1 MKEGTRGGQ
10 RGAVYVE
17 TLVAFLPVVFF
28 FLAVW
33 QVTDACAAHL
43 IVKRAASAAVR
54 AAVVVLPDNGKFY
67 AMAPNDG
74 LGQMTGARKDDVE
87 TAARLVLASSP
98 HFTNTPSQV
107 QVSGS
112 FTSQGLVTAKV
123 TASYQCFAGWVSL
136 VCGATG
142 TAAMTAEASLPYQ
155 GASYSY

>member
-1 MKEGTRGGQ
+1 MKRDE

-67 AMAPNDG
+67 GMAPNDG
-74 LGQMTGARKDDVE
+74 LGQADRARKDDVE
-87 TAARLVLASSP
+87 TAARLVLAASP
-98 HFTNTPSQV
+98 HFTSTPSQV
-107 QVSGS
+107 QVSGLIHAARPRDRQGDCVL
-112 FTSQGLVTAKV
+112 TS
-123 TASYQCFAGWVSL
+123 ASPAG
-136 VCGATG
+136 
-142 TAAMTAEASLPYQ
+142 
-155 GASYSY
+155 